1 MASDR
6 FTDLLGQLRYE
17 YEKLSE
23 KHRTLEIAFIRGG
36 LVSICE
42 PLGPR
47 PGVVAR
53 EAHGDNSYEA
63 AGGRVPKSPRAV
75 ISMKRGSDVLDQE
88 DSSMSQ
94 VFTVER
100 LLEPQDRDTCPP
112 PPPPVSSSPRSRL
125 DIVLQQ
131 TGIVMHTSESME
143 DSLEASTTSTPR
155 ATQTPTGATDS
166 GSGFDAVVLRP
177 TLFGERQTQAPQS
190 DHSGADQAFSS
201 IEKITGSPDD
211 PAAVN
216 GSAGPVVEWCP
227 SIKSNDV
234 VQPCKSMSS
243 TFDLKRSG
251 TNEKS
256 RLSVQAALKTAG
268 MTTAAQDCFVIN
280 PEQSVVL
287 QKWDMITMTSMVFV
301 AFVAP
306 VQVAMLETKANVLF
320 IVSSCIDTIFLIDI
334 FINFCIMY
342 QKRTNFGF
350 VWEHRQ
356 SAIAARYVKG
366 WFAIDFISILPF
378 DVVFLLSSSAYV
390 QRMQAIKVIRLLR
403 LVKLARLLRVVRL
416 FRRFEVRTSISYG
429 QLSLVKFFCILFIIT
444 HWLACL
450 WALTLVLVDPDDGV
464 PRWIDDFDEQEKNV
478 ELKTRDTPW
487 KLYIMCIYFTSYT
500 ITSVGYGDIGPVNI
514 VERIVSIVMI
524 VISGISWA
532 VVLGQVCGIIVN
544 LDSDQQTFRTNM
556 DELNSM
562 MSDRV
567 LPTDM
572 RQRLRSF
579 FLSNKTAQR
588 RMRHDRL
595 ISCMSPGLQGEV
607 VMSINDRWIGH
618 VSLLRQIQ
626 VVAKGASRNAP
637 SFASFI
643 VGISLR
649 MTSIVHAQQELFGV
663 PHVLYIVNR
672 GLVSRQQ
679 RILQT
684 GAVWGQDF
692 VISDSRLVDPSQG
705 YSLTYVE
712 LTTLSRESFMLL
724 AEKYGSVN
732 SELKRRVRRYCCW
745 LAFQRAV
752 WKEARRRQRRL
763 KRTAQAQPSAWLAL
777 AEAYSSKDGAFDSN
791 SKGGPAAKSGG
802 GPHNAASASA
812 SAEPVDF
819 RCVPL

>member
-679 RILQT
+679 RIIGT

-692 VISDSRLVDPSQG
+692 VLADSRLVDPSQG
-705 YSLTYVE
+705 YSLTYTE

-724 AEKYGSVN
+724 AEKYGRMN
-732 SELKRRVRRYCCW
+732 SELKRRVRRFCCW

-752 WKEARRRQRRL
+752 WKEARRRQRRKIRIKYQ
-763 KRTAQAQPSAWLAL
+763 KRSKERTGSKAKIGFGGQAEARSRLAL
-777 AEAYSSKDGAFDSN
+777 Q
-791 SKGGPAAKSGG
+791 
-802 GPHNAASASA
+802 NAASASTP
-812 SAEPVDF
+812 AEPLDY
-819 RCVPL
+819 RRVPL